1 MSEHVL
7 VVGSGRDLPGRVRA
21 AAPGNRTTVICR
33 LDYLSRLRERDAH
46 SRVLAVRHD
55 APDRE
60 WVAIAA
66 AVHAVDPFTRIAT
79 FGERDQDRCAEIGRA
94 LGLHTHSPRT
104 VALVH
109 DKAAMRARLRETGTD
124 PTPSAKVTDLEA
136 LRVFVTTHGV
146 PCVVKPTH
154 GSASVGVAVLRSAEE
169 HELAAALTR
178 AGGDFYGLSGAG
190 VVAERFHEG
199 PQFSVEAFSEDG
211 EHVCVAITRKYSDP
225 DRFVELGHVVP
236 APLPPETEDEVR
248 GYVPRVLDALDIAFG
263 ATHTEIVLTEA
274 GPRVIETHLRM
285 GGDEIPAL
293 VRSAT
298 GVDLADLVARQAAG
312 ERVLPGLRKELAD
325 GRTPAAAA
333 IWFAA
338 APAAGVLTS
347 VEGVD
352 EARRTAGVEEVVV
365 QAEPGTVCAGLESSE
380 ERLAFARAAGAS
392 AEEAVGSARAALA
405 ALAFHIR
412 TVPSIEEAV

>member
-33 LDYLSRLRERDAH
+33 LDYLSRLRERDEH

-55 APDRE
+55 APDAE
-60 WVAIAA
+60 WVALAA

-79 FGERDQDRCAEIGRA
+79 FGERDQDRCAEIGHA

-124 PTPSAKVTDLEA
+124 TTPSAAVKDLEA
-136 LRVFVTTHGV
+136 LRLFVREHGV

-154 GSASVGVAVLRSAEE
+154 GSASVGVAVLRSARES
-169 HELAAALTR
+169 ELAAALTR
-178 AGGDFYGLSGAG
+178 AGGDFYGLSGTG

-211 EHVCVAITRKYSDP
+211 EHACVAITRKYSDP
-225 DRFVELGHVVP
+225 GRFVELGHVVP
-236 APLPPETEDEVR
+236 AHLAPETEEEVR
-248 GYVPRVLDALDIAFG
+248 SYVARVLDALGITFG
-263 ATHTEIVLTEA
+263 ATHTEVVLTDA

-293 VRSAT
+293 VRAAT
-298 GVDLADLVARQAAG
+298 GVDLGDCVARQAAG
-312 ERVLPGLRKELAD
+312 ERVLPELREKLSG
-325 GRTPAAAA
+325 GRAPSFAA

-338 APAAGVLTS
+338 APVAGVLTS
-347 VEGVD
+347 VEGVE

-365 QAEPGTVCAGLESSE
+365 QAEPGTVCAGLESSDG
-380 ERLAFARAAGAS
+380 RLAYARATGAT
-392 AEEAVGSARAALA
+392 AEEALGAARAALT